1 MHNVPFERSRLGVA
15 GGVWFQTLTGCGGME
30 AGFPLPTLKF
40 PRISGVAECA
50 PMARYVAVLPC
61 HVFIFQGLSDLS
73 ARTWIF
79 VWRVPSDSSQNV
91 SGASPNAPLRL
102 LGSPFQQTMTSLF
115 HRVKLA
121 ALQLYISYPP
131 PWLYYISTCCAGVC
145 LLVTR
150 FNTAAVRILTSPVGD
165 DSVKRPKQFAQVR
178 IRKES
183 TM

>member
-50 PMARYVAVLPC
+50 PMARYVAVLLC

-79 VWRVPSDSSQNV
+79 VWRVPSDS
-91 SGASPNAPLRL
+91 R
-102 LGSPFQQTMTSLF
+102 
-115 HRVKLA
+115 R
-121 ALQLYISYPP
+121 
-131 PWLYYISTCCAGVC
+131 
-145 LLVTR
+145 TR
-150 FNTAAVRILTSPVGD
+150 RWTRRTAARVTFSADHEIAFFTGSNWPPCSYTFRTLPHGYIIYRHVALVFVCWWRASTPQ
-165 DSVKRPKQFAQVR
+165 PF
-178 IRKES
+178 ES
-183 TM
+183 

>member
-79 VWRVPSDSSQNV
+79 VWRVPSDSRRTRRWTRRTAARVTFSADHEIAFSQGQTGRHAV
-91 SGASPNAPLRL
+91 IHFVPSPMAILYIDMLRWC
-102 LGSPFQQTMTSLF
+102 LF
-115 HRVKLA
+115 VGD
-121 ALQLYISYPP
+121 ALQHRSRSNPNITS
-131 PWLYYISTCCAGVC
+131 W
-145 LLVTR
+145 R
-150 FNTAAVRILTSPVGD
+150 WFNQKT
-165 DSVKRPKQFAQVR
+165 
-178 IRKES
+178 
-183 TM
+183 